1 MRPTVPRSVSSMR
14 WVAFLGG
21 INVGGH
27 RVKMDA
33 LRDEFSALGYTD
45 VRTFIASGN
54 VIFDAPGRPRALE
67 PAIEARLEERLGYAV
82 PTFVRAA
89 TSVPDIA
96 TYEPFGPT
104 ATGDSLHVLFL
115 DAAPGTAAVRATE
128 ALSNDQDRFEVR
140 GTELYWGIH
149 GNLMDSSVK
158 GSVLAKAHGQ
168 RATARNVK
176 SLQKLAATL

>member
-1 MRPTVPRSVSSMR
+1 MR

-33 LRDEFSALGYTD
+33 LRDEFSALGYAD
-45 VRTFIASGN
+45 VSTFIASGN
-54 VIFDAPGRPRALE
+54 VVFDAPGRGRALE
-67 PAIEARLEERLGYAV
+67 QAIEARLEEQLGYAV
-82 PTFVRAA
+82 PTFLRPAKSIA
-89 TSVPDIA
+89 DIA
-96 TYEPFGPT
+96 AYEPFGPT
-104 ATGDSLHVLFL
+104 AERDSLHVLFL
-115 DAAPGTAAVRATE
+115 DAAPGAAAVRATE
-128 ALSNDQDRFEVR
+128 ALSNHQDRFEVR

-158 GSVLAKAHGQ
+158 SSVLAKAHGQ

-176 SLQKLAATL
+176 SLRKLAATL

>member
-1 MRPTVPRSVSSMR
+1 M
-14 WVAFLGG
+14 AFLGG

-33 LRDEFSALGYTD
+33 LRDEFSALGYTE

-54 VIFDAPGRPRALE
+54 GIFDAPGRAATHERAI
-67 PAIEARLEERLGYAV
+67 AARLEEQLGYAV
-82 PTFVRAA
+82 PTFVRSAKA
-89 TSVPDIA
+89 VPDIA
-96 TYEPFGPT
+96 AFEPFGPP
-104 ATGDSLHVLFL
+104 ADGDSLHVVFL
-115 DAAPGTAAVRATE
+115 AAAPGADAVRATE
-128 ALSNDQDRFEVR
+128 ALSNDQDRFAVR
-140 GTELYWGIH
+140 GTELYWHIH

-176 SLQKLAATL
+176 SLRKLAATL